1 VSVCCGKSVDQCFE
15 RVIAQDLF
23 VVYVDDHFFLH
34 TTILSPFIRNIA
46 KTYIGQ
52 IKHPSR
58 ATTMEARVISLFI
71 FAMMNREM
79 KNPNMQYA
87 MDS

>member
-1 VSVCCGKSVDQCFE
+1 VCCGKSVDQCFE

-23 VVYVDDHFFLH
+23 VVYVDDHLCLFLH
-34 TTILSPFIRNIA
+34 TTILSPCIINIA

-58 ATTMEARVISLFI
+58 ATTMEARVISLCS